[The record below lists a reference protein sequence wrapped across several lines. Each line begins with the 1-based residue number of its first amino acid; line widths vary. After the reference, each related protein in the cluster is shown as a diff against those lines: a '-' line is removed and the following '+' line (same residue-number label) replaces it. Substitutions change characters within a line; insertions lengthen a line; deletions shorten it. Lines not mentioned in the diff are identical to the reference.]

1 MNFPDIPA
9 GFFGPL
15 LGSLDKIAAVA
26 SKTIPTVT
34 DPRRRDL
41 FAGLLDELQKSRA
54 QFESL
59 VIPEAL
65 ETHRKLQESTS
76 KSLELL
82 EDHNALNDRMKEIRD
97 EYAGTVAASKEFR
110 QENPPKP
117 LPPPAKPQWLPKKR
131 SATAL
136 FSTEKPCVLSCLGCA
151 IQPKRH
157 FRGRTQLVTS
167 GIIGSSATLVENHAH
182 ELPLP

>member
-54 QFESL
+54 QFESV
-59 VIPEAL
+59 VIPEAQ

-82 EDHNALNDRMKEIRD
+82 EDHKALNDRMKELRD
-97 EYAGTVAASKEFR
+97 EYADTVAASKEFR

-117 LPPPAKPQWLPKKR
+117 LPPPAKPQWVPKKR
-131 SATAL
+131 SATAPL
-136 FSTEKPCVLSCLGCA
+136 LDGNTLRAFLLGLHDPAVDALLGPHTTGNIWDNWKPGDTGGKPRA
-151 IQPKRH
+151 
-157 FRGRTQLVTS
+157 
-167 GIIGSSATLVENHAH
+167 
-182 ELPLP
+182 

>member
-131 SATAL
+131 SATAPL
-136 FSTEKPCVLSCLGCA
+136 LDGKTLRSFLLGLRDPAEEALQGPHTTGNIWDNWKPGDTGGKPRA
-151 IQPKRH
+151 
-157 FRGRTQLVTS
+157 
-167 GIIGSSATLVENHAH
+167 
-182 ELPLP
+182 

>member
-41 FAGLLDELQKSRA
+41 FAGLLDELQKARA
-54 QFESL
+54 QFQSV

-76 KSLELL
+76 NSLELL
-82 EDHNALNDRMKEIRD
+82 EDHKALNDRMKELRD
-97 EYAGTVAASKEFR
+97 EYAGTVAASKEYR
-110 QENPPKP
+110 QENPPLP
-117 LPPPAKPQWLPKKR
+117 LPPPAKCR
-131 SATAL
+131 SSSRL
-136 FSTEKPCVLSCLGCA
+136 RPSTP
-151 IQPKRH
+151 P
-157 FRGRTQLVTS
+157 
-167 GIIGSSATLVENHAH
+167 TLT
-182 ELPLP
+182 

>member
-41 FAGLLDELQKSRA
+41 FAGLLDELQKARA
-54 QFESL
+54 QFQSV

-82 EDHNALNDRMKEIRD
+82 EDHKALNDRMKELRD
-97 EYAGTVAASKEFR
+97 EYAGTVAASKEYR
-110 QENPPKP
+110 QENPPLP
-117 LPPPAKPQWLPKKR
+117 LPPPAKPEWVPKKR
-131 SATAL
+131 SATSPLLDGNTLRAFLLGLHDPAEDAL
-136 FSTEKPCVLSCLGCA
+136 LGPHTTGNIWDNWKPGDTGGK
-151 IQPKRH
+151 PN
-157 FRGRTQLVTS
+157 T
-167 GIIGSSATLVENHAH
+167 
-182 ELPLP
+182 

>member
-41 FAGLLDELQKSRA
+41 FAGLLDELQKARA
-54 QFESL
+54 QFQSV

-82 EDHNALNDRMKEIRD
+82 EDHKALNDRMKELRD
-97 EYAGTVAASKEFR
+97 EYAGTVAASKEYR
-110 QENPPKP
+110 QENPPLP
-117 LPPPAKPQWLPKKR
+117 LPPPAKPQWVPKKR
-131 SATAL
+131 SATSPLLDGNTLRAFLLGLRDPAEEAL
-136 FSTEKPCVLSCLGCA
+136 QGPHTTGNIWDNWKPGDS
-151 IQPKRH
+151 
-157 FRGRTQLVTS
+157 S
-167 GIIGSSATLVENHAH
+167 GKPRA
-182 ELPLP
+182 

>member
-41 FAGLLDELQKSRA
+41 FAGLLDELQKARA
-54 QFESL
+54 QFQSV

-82 EDHNALNDRMKEIRD
+82 EDHKALNDRMKELRD
-97 EYAGTVAASKEFR
+97 EYAGTVAASKEYR
-110 QENPPKP
+110 QENPPLP
-117 LPPPAKPQWLPKKR
+117 LPHPAKPQWVPKKR
-131 SATAL
+131 SATSPLLDGNTLRAFLLGLHDPAVDAL
-136 FSTEKPCVLSCLGCA
+136 LGPHTTGNIWDNWKPGDTGGKPRA
-151 IQPKRH
+151 
-157 FRGRTQLVTS
+157 
-167 GIIGSSATLVENHAH
+167 
-182 ELPLP
+182 